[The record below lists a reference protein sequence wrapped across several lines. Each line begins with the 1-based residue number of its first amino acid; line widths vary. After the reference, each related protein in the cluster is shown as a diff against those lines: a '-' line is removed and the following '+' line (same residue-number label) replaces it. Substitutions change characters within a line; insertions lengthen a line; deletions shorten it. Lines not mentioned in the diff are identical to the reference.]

1 MNPRLKAGAIVTGIF
16 LAGLAVGLLL
26 RGSLAE
32 RRARDLARMQRRGG
46 FVERMEEILRPR
58 DAAQREAIRPYL
70 EATDARN
77 RAIHEGA
84 ADALRGEL
92 DSLQRALAP
101 LLDAEQRDRLAR
113 FARRPPPR
121 DGGPPDGPPEGPPP
135 RGGLLPDRPPPR

>member
-1 MNPRLKAGAIVTGIF
+1 MTARLRVGAVVAGIF
-16 LAGLAVGLLL
+16 VAGVAVGLLL

-32 RRARDLARMQRRGG
+32 RRARELDRMQRRGG
-46 FVERMEEILRPR
+46 FVERMEELLQPR
-58 DAAQREAIRPYL
+58 DATQRDAIRPYL

-84 ADALRGEL
+84 AGALRQEM

-101 LLDAEQRDRLAR
+101 LLDADQRDRLAR

-121 DGGPPDGPPEGPPP
+121 EGGPPGPGGGPPPREGPPPEGPPP
-135 RGGLLPDRPPPR
+135 R